1 MGFLTTK
8 SFCCCLPLKTGGLA
22 LGLLSLGL
30 CIAGSFEITIKYF
43 RDSSHHSYYGMNNAE
58 FATKTGKN
66 PLSDTLE
73 KELFKN
79 VFFSFVLHNSEA
91 KTMNLREF

>member
-8 SFCCCLPLKTGGLA
+8 SFCCCLPLKTGGLV

-30 CIAGSFEITIKYF
+30 CIAGSIEITVKYF
-43 RDSSHHSYYGMNNAE
+43 RDASHHSYNNAMNIIALSSAE

-66 PLSDTLE
+66 D
-73 KELFKN
+73 
-79 VFFSFVLHNSEA
+79 FFSFVFRIVEV